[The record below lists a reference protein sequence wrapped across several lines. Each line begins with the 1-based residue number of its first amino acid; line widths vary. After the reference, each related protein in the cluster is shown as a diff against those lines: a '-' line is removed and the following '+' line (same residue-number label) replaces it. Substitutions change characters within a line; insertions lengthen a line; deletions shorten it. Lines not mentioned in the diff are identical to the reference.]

1 MNTVKETTGLVV
13 DNRTSLAP
21 NWRRNP
27 LVKFLISNTGMLIGL
42 VLLSAFFAA
51 NSPAFLTTS
60 NMLNVLRQ
68 ISINAIIAL
77 GMTFVLLTGG
87 IDLSVGSV
95 VAASGSLMVSMLAS
109 LGIPLWQGVLVGL
122 GLGALLGLVNGLV
135 IARGS
140 LPPFIVTLA
149 MLTIARGLAY
159 VYTDGRPTRYDD
171 PAFSAIGNGYI
182 GPVPVPVAITLVW
195 FLICAILLYRTRFG
209 RHVYAIGGN
218 LEAARFSG
226 IKIPSVITLVYVI
239 SGFAAGLSGII
250 LAARMSSGQ
259 PIAGQ
264 GFELDA
270 IAAIVLGGT
279 SLAGGKGKLSGTLIG
294 ALIIGVLNNGL
305 NLMQVSF
312 YYQLIIKGL
321 VIVGAVYLDTIS
333 GKMSLATLSKRI
345 TGKGTVT
352 N

>member
-1 MNTVKETTGLVV
+1 MSHTQNSTVPAS
-13 DNRTSLAP
+13 RRQTSVIP
-21 NWRRNP
+21 GWRRNP
-27 LVKFLISNTGMLIGL
+27 VAKFFISNAGMLIGL
-42 VLLSAFFAA
+42 TLLITFFAL
-51 NSPAFLTTS
+51 NSPAFLTAS

-87 IDLSVGSV
+87 IDLSVGSI
-95 VAASGSLMVSMLAS
+95 VAASGSLMVSLLAANG
-109 LGIPLWQGVLVGL
+109 LPLWLGVLIGL

-135 IARGS
+135 IARGG

-171 PAFSAIGNGYI
+171 PTFSAIGNGYL
-182 GPVPVPVAITLVW
+182 GPVPIPVVITLVW
-195 FLICAILLYRTRFG
+195 LLICWVLLNRTRFG
-209 RHVYAIGGN
+209 RHIYAIGGN
-218 LEAARFSG
+218 REAARFSG
-226 IKIPSVITLVYVI
+226 IKIPRVITMVYII
-239 SGFAAGLSGII
+239 SGFAAGLSGVI

-279 SLAGGKGKLSGTLIG
+279 SLAGGRGKLSGTLIG

-321 VIVGAVYLDTIS
+321 VIIAAVYIDTIS
-333 GKMSLATLSKRI
+333 GHVSLDMLKKKFSLAK
-345 TGKGTVT
+345 
-352 N
+352 

>member
-1 MNTVKETTGLVV
+1 MSTAQKST
-13 DNRTSLAP
+13 AP
-21 NWRRNP
+21 TPRRQVSVIPAWRRHP
-27 LVKFLISNTGMLIGL
+27 VAKFFISNAGMLIGL
-42 VLLSAFFAA
+42 VLLSTFFAL
-51 NSPAFLTTS
+51 NSSAFLTTS

-87 IDLSVGSV
+87 IDLSVGSI
-95 VAASGSLMVSMLAS
+95 VAASGSLMVSMLVS
-109 LGIPLWQGVLVGL
+109 LGIPLWTGVLIGL
-122 GLGALLGLVNGLV
+122 GLGALLGLLNGVV
-135 IARGS
+135 IARGG

-149 MLTIARGLAY
+149 MLTMARGLAY

-182 GPVPVPVAITLVW
+182 GPVPVPVVITLVW
-195 FLICAILLYRTRFG
+195 FLICWILLNRTRFG

-226 IKIPSVITLVYVI
+226 IKIPSVITIVYVI
-239 SGFAAGLSGII
+239 SGFAAGLSGVI

-321 VIVGAVYLDTIS
+321 VIIGAVYIDTVSGHISLDTIRKKFS
-333 GKMSLATLSKRI
+333 MVK
-345 TGKGTVT
+345 
-352 N
+352 

>member
-1 MNTVKETTGLVV
+1 MNNVTETVNLVV
-13 DNRTSLAP
+13 NEKPGIAAS
-21 NWRRNP
+21 WRRNP
-27 LVKFLISNTGMLIGL
+27 LVRFLAANAGMLLGL
-42 VLLSAFFAA
+42 VLLSAFFAV
-51 NSPAFLTTS
+51 NSSAFLTTS

-87 IDLSVGSV
+87 IDLSVGSI
-95 VAASGSLMVSMLAS
+95 VAASGSLMVSTIVS
-109 LGIPLWQGVLVGL
+109 LGIPLWQGVLIGL
-122 GLGALLGLVNGLV
+122 GLGLLLGLINGVV
-135 IARGS
+135 IAKGG

-171 PAFSAIGNGYI
+171 PLFSAIGNGYI
-182 GPVPVPVAITLVW
+182 GPAPVPVVITLVW
-195 FLICAILLYRTRFG
+195 FIICSILLYRTRFG

-226 IKIPSVITLVYVI
+226 IKISRVITIVYVI

-333 GKMSLATLSKRI
+333 GKVTLAALSKRF
-345 TGKGTVT
+345 THKRTT
-352 N
+352 AH